1 MRGACVGLL
10 GIFGILGIDDKI
22 ELTLLFEGDI
32 ELVALAYNL
41 FTLFPLPLHCSRGY
55 KSLE

>member
-1 MRGACVGLL
+1 MRGACP
-10 GIFGILGIDDKI
+10 GILGILGILGMDDKM

-32 ELVALAYNL
+32 ELLALAYNL
-41 FTLFPLPLHCSRGY
+41 FALFALHCSWFC